1 MIKTVDFQVISFTK
15 SSDSAE
21 GFGGDEVVQVYSLGE
36 DGLIRVFEGSKWK
49 LLPIEE
55 DGLDHEV

>member
-1 MIKTVDFQVISFTK
+1 MIKTVDFQVISF
-15 SSDSAE
+15 E
-21 GFGGDEVVQVYSLGE
+21 GFAGDEVVQVYSLGE

-55 DGLDHEV
+55 DGLDQREP